1 MGLANTIPHAGK
13 CGIVWR
19 TSRNACRSDY
29 YPDHVLDRRNRVVV
43 SIPYAFWIWGRQ
55 FVTLSL

>member
-29 YPDHVLDRRNRVVV
+29 YPDHVVDRRK
-43 SIPYAFWIWGRQ
+43 PGRR
-55 FVTLSL
+55 FDSVRLL